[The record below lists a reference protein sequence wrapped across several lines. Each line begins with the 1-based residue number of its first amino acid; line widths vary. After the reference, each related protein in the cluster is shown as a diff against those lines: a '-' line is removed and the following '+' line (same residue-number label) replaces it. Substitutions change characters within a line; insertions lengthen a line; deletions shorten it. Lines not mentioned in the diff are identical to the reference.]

1 MKQFFTE
8 DNGRLSMK
16 RLCGLLCV
24 IALCVTM
31 YHNSF
36 SDEHT
41 APATILVESAGLVFG
56 GFSGPAVTGATELYN
71 GTSWTSTGNMTTA
84 RRIIGSA
91 TASPN
96 SASLVFGGLAPAT
109 SNATEEFTNPVL
121 AVQTITTS

>member
-41 APATILVESAGLVFG
+41 APATILVESVALLAFGCLGLTTVEKVFKK
-56 GFSGPAVTGATELYN
+56 
-71 GTSWTSTGNMTTA
+71 
-84 RRIIGSA
+84 
-91 TASPN
+91 
-96 SASLVFGGLAPAT
+96 
-109 SNATEEFTNPVL
+109 
-121 AVQTITTS
+121 

>member
-24 IALCVTM
+24 ISLCVTM

-41 APATILVESAGLVFG
+41 APATILLESVALLAFGCLGLTTVEKVFKK
-56 GFSGPAVTGATELYN
+56 
-71 GTSWTSTGNMTTA
+71 
-84 RRIIGSA
+84 
-91 TASPN
+91 
-96 SASLVFGGLAPAT
+96 
-109 SNATEEFTNPVL
+109 
-121 AVQTITTS
+121 

>member
-41 APATILVESAGLVFG
+41 APSTILVESVALLAFGCLGLTTVEKVFKK
-56 GFSGPAVTGATELYN
+56 
-71 GTSWTSTGNMTTA
+71 
-84 RRIIGSA
+84 
-91 TASPN
+91 
-96 SASLVFGGLAPAT
+96 
-109 SNATEEFTNPVL
+109 
-121 AVQTITTS
+121 

>member
-1 MKQFFTE
+1 MKEFFTE

-41 APATILVESAGLVFG
+41 APATILVESVALLAFGCLGL
-56 GFSGPAVTGATELYN
+56 
-71 GTSWTSTGNMTTA
+71 TT
-84 RRIIGSA
+84 IEKVIKK
-91 TASPN
+91 
-96 SASLVFGGLAPAT
+96 
-109 SNATEEFTNPVL
+109 
-121 AVQTITTS
+121 